1 MKKALFIIAALA
13 SCMTVSAKY
22 WFGGSIG
29 FDTESYYYNDNKY
42 HLFEFS
48 PMVGMAIEDNL
59 DLGLQ
64 FTVQDLKYSDGQ
76 KEFTFNFAP
85 FLRYTFFNEGNFSMF
100 VDGGFEYGIC
110 SPSGYNWWHVGAF
123 ASPGI
128 KYAMSD
134 HFRLEA
140 LFWGLYYEH
149 QNNPDSQPRYPTCKN
164 NGGLGFNFEDLQIS
178 LVYEF

>member
-64 FTVQDLKYSDGQ
+64 FTVQDLKYSDG
-76 KEFTFNFAP
+76 
-85 FLRYTFFNEGNFSMF
+85 
-100 VDGGFEYGIC
+100 
-110 SPSGYNWWHVGAF
+110 
-123 ASPGI
+123 
-128 KYAMSD
+128 
-134 HFRLEA
+134 
-140 LFWGLYYEH
+140 
-149 QNNPDSQPRYPTCKN
+149 
-164 NGGLGFNFEDLQIS
+164 
-178 LVYEF
+178 